1 MHIEAKFPLN
11 VSVMIGLYIY
21 VSEMSIVG
29 PPPDTGWRFF
39 FAQIYGWL
47 AEKHRQEQKNALD
60 SSRALYSRRN
70 TTLVYAYS
78 LIPG

>member
-1 MHIEAKFPLN
+1 MTKWIKFGVLTTLVSKVAKFPLN

-39 FAQIYGWL
+39 C
-47 AEKHRQEQKNALD
+47 LD
-60 SSRALYSRRN
+60 LWVR
-70 TTLVYAYS
+70 
-78 LIPG
+78 